1 MLKDMPSYDFI
12 KSKIDSLKTV
22 YPSLRN
28 KPDDYV
34 FSALCVK
41 ANLYKNPA
49 YILNDNDFSE
59 MIVDGRYDGGIDVL
73 LTDPGSEASDL
84 VIGQS
89 KFYKAITSE
98 DVSNAMLKM
107 ALFFKDM
114 QQGRYEQVNSNVQH
128 RFISL
133 YSELSED
140 AKIHFVFYTSAPLS
154 GIRKDRIEKKFREQ
168 FSDSSNIDVSFYFGK
183 DMEEEIKE
191 SESRRATVES
201 GKIHIDVA
209 NNYLLYGDDAAIV
222 NASAL
227 SIKSL
232 YAEHG
237 INLLSRNLRY
247 HISGK
252 DIDRGI
258 SDTIKN
264 CPDTFWVKNN
274 GLTIICDNF
283 EIDGREVKLYNFSIV
298 NGGQTTYMLH
308 RSRSIDADHDL
319 FVPCKIIKTTG
330 NTEDEK
336 NAFSLEIA
344 KATNTQKPI
353 KPVDLKSNSPEQVR
367 FAQNMREAGI
377 FYQTKR
383 GEVVPRQFQEDY
395 LNTTLPEVGKLCLAG
410 VFQLPCAS
418 RNKPKS
424 LYVDKYYDVIFN
436 GNQRQIANLCRELL
450 YIDYY
455 FRKSF
460 SNKFDRENR
469 GRPDANQRV
478 TFASNAR
485 TLCIAFVAFASRVQ
499 QGNIKPQDLQLIFDA
514 SRSEDRVDG
523 LYRVFAKL
531 DGINFF
537 LPPSLFAAKNEYDK
551 VLDSLFNAIIDAG
564 ITDFKLA
571 LRYDPS
577 LTETNYL
584 KKDKNYYAILEGQW
598 SVIEHSINDI
608 FSAIKQL

>member
-12 KSKIDSLKTV
+12 KSKIASLRTV
-22 YPSLRN
+22 YPSLRS

-73 LTDPGSEASDL
+73 LTDPSSEASDL

-89 KFYKAITSE
+89 KLYRTITSE

-140 AKIHFVFYTSAPLS
+140 AKIRFVFYTSAPLS

-201 GKIHIDVA
+201 GKMHIDVA

-222 NASAL
+222 NASAM

-247 HISGK
+247 HIAGK

-274 GLTIICDNF
+274 GLTIICDDF
-283 EIDGREVKLYNFSIV
+283 EIDGREVKLYNFSII

-336 NAFSLEIA
+336 MLSVSRL
-344 KATNTQKPI
+344 QRRPI
-353 KPVDLKSNSPEQVR
+353 
-367 FAQNMREAGI
+367 
-377 FYQTKR
+377 
-383 GEVVPRQFQEDY
+383 
-395 LNTTLPEVGKLCLAG
+395 
-410 VFQLPCAS
+410 
-418 RNKPKS
+418 
-424 LYVDKYYDVIFN
+424 
-436 GNQRQIANLCRELL
+436 
-450 YIDYY
+450 
-455 FRKSF
+455 RKS
-460 SNKFDRENR
+460 
-469 GRPDANQRV
+469 
-478 TFASNAR
+478 
-485 TLCIAFVAFASRVQ
+485 
-499 QGNIKPQDLQLIFDA
+499 QL
-514 SRSEDRVDG
+514 
-523 LYRVFAKL
+523 
-531 DGINFF
+531 
-537 LPPSLFAAKNEYDK
+537 SL
-551 VLDSLFNAIIDAG
+551 
-564 ITDFKLA
+564 
-571 LRYDPS
+571 
-577 LTETNYL
+577 
-584 KKDKNYYAILEGQW
+584 
-598 SVIEHSINDI
+598 SI
-608 FSAIKQL
+608 